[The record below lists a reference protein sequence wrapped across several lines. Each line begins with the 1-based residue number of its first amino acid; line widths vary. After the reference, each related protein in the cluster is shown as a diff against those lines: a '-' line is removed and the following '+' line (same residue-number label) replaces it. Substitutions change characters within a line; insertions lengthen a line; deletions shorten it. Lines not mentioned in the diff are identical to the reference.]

1 MDKQAISELAA
12 GAVSA
17 LSANLNIGGAMETP
31 LSRWISSRLSA
42 TIIAALRKS
51 PTDHAIQEGAEQE
64 LVALLT
70 AQPALIQQLAGL
82 MRMSHNGIVMPQ
94 DGKI

>member
-17 LSANLNIGGAMETP
+17 LSANLNIGGANETP

-51 PTDHAIQEGAEQE
+51 PTDQALQDSAEQE

-70 AQPALIQQLAGL
+70 AQPALINQLSGL

-94 DGKI
+94 DGKR

>member
-17 LSANLNIGGAMETP
+17 LSANLNTGGAMETP

-51 PTDHAIQEGAEQE
+51 PTDPALLQDAEQE

>member
-12 GAVSA
+12 GAVNA
-17 LSANLNIGGAMETP
+17 LSANLNIGGANETP

-42 TIIAALRKS
+42 TVIAAIRKS
-51 PTDHAIQEGAEQE
+51 PTDQTLRENAEQE

-70 AQPALIQQLAGL
+70 AQPALINQLAGL
-82 MRMSHNGIVMPQ
+82 MRMAHNGIVMPQ
-94 DGKI
+94 DGKR